1 VSKPPASSPEPVRR
15 SWRLA
20 NLGLGSRLRAY
31 LLTGILVTAPISIT
45 IYIAWALIAAVD
57 DAVTRLLPTAYNP
70 GTYLPLWVPG
80 IGVLLVALVLILI
93 GWFAAGYVGRLF
105 VRLGEAAL
113 ARVPVVRSLYSA
125 TKQILETVFANQSQ
139 AFREVA
145 LLEYPRR
152 GVWTLGFVTGTP
164 PAEVTA
170 RTGEDLVVVFVPT
183 APNPTGG
190 FVLFVPRADLQ
201 ILAMSVEEGIKMV
214 VSGGLVTPPVR
225 TAATGTPAAPDP
237 VPAELQPERR

>member
-1 VSKPPASSPEPVRR
+1 LSQPSASSPEPARR
-15 SWRLA
+15 LLRLS
-20 NLGLGSRLRAY
+20 NLGLAARLRAY

-57 DAVTRLLPTAYNP
+57 DAVSRLLPTAYNP

-80 IGVLLVALVLILI
+80 IGVLLVAVVLILI

-152 GVWTLGFVTGTP
+152 GVWTLGFVTGAP
-164 PAEVTA
+164 PAEVVA
-170 RTGEDLVVVFVPT
+170 RTGEDLAVVFVPT

-190 FVLFVPRADLQ
+190 FVLFVPRRDLQ
-201 ILAMSVEEGIKMV
+201 ILSMSVEEGIKMV
-214 VSGGLVTPPVR
+214 VSGGLVTPPSRSVE
-225 TAATGTPAAPDP
+225 AAAPA
-237 VPAELQPERR
+237 VPEPAHLQPERR

>member
-1 VSKPPASSPEPVRR
+1 MSQPSASSPEPARR
-15 SWRLA
+15 LLRLS
-20 NLGLGSRLRAY
+20 NLGLAARLRAY

-57 DAVTRLLPTAYNP
+57 DMVSRLLPTAYNP

-80 IGVLLVALVLILI
+80 IGVLLVAVVLILI

-152 GVWTLGFVTGTP
+152 GVWTLGFVTGAP
-164 PAEVTA
+164 PAEVVA

-190 FVLFVPRADLQ
+190 FVLFVPRGDLQ
-201 ILAMSVEEGIKMV
+201 ILSMSVEEGIKMV
-214 VSGGLVTPPVR
+214 VSGGLVTPPARPVE
-225 TAATGTPAAPDP
+225 AAAPA
-237 VPAELQPERR
+237 VPEPAHLQPERR

>member
-1 VSKPPASSPEPVRR
+1 LSQPSASSPEPARR
-15 SWRLA
+15 LLRLS
-20 NLGLGSRLRAY
+20 NLGLAARLRAY

-57 DAVTRLLPTAYNP
+57 DMVSRLLPTAYNP

-80 IGVLLVALVLILI
+80 IGVLLVAVVLILI
-93 GWFAAGYVGRLF
+93 GWFAG
-105 VRLGEAAL
+105 LGEAAL

-152 GVWTLGFVTGTP
+152 GVWTLGFVTGAP
-164 PAEVTA
+164 PAEVVA

-190 FVLFVPRADLQ
+190 FVLFVPRGDLQ
-201 ILAMSVEEGIKMV
+201 ILSMSVEEGIKMV
-214 VSGGLVTPPVR
+214 VSGGLVTPPARPVE
-225 TAATGTPAAPDP
+225 AAAPA
-237 VPAELQPERR
+237 VPEPAHLQPERR